1 MLATIAT
8 YWFVS
13 LPGVVTG
20 VVLLKLYKQARD
32 LKQSKK
38 RVRIPVEKR

>member
-1 MLATIAT
+1 MLSTIAA

-20 VVLLKLYKQARD
+20 VVLLKMFKQAHD

-38 RVRIPVEKR
+38 LVRATAKKR